1 MHWVTTTRRLP
12 NFISKGKMTMA
23 KPKNRNDD
31 LSTIAQLIRH
41 LLAIEL
47 WRGGLSQAEIGKRLG
62 VATGSV
68 SKMLKGVS
76 RAISSGT
83 GNAG

>member
-1 MHWVTTTRRLP
+1 
-12 NFISKGKMTMA
+12 MA
-23 KPKNRNDD
+23 KSTNSGDD
-31 LSTIAQLIRH
+31 FSSIAQLLRN

-68 SKMLKGVS
+68 NKMLKGVS
-76 RAISSGT
+76 REVTVTTLNGE
-83 GNAG
+83 

>member
-1 MHWVTTTRRLP
+1 
-12 NFISKGKMTMA
+12 MA
-23 KPKNRNDD
+23 KTIGSSDD
-31 LSTIAQLIRH
+31 LSEIAQLLRN

-68 SKMLKGVS
+68 NKMLKGVS
-76 RAISSGT
+76 KEVTVLSI
-83 GNAG
+83 NAE

>member
-1 MHWVTTTRRLP
+1 
-12 NFISKGKMTMA
+12 MA
-23 KPKNRNDD
+23 KATKSNDD
-31 LSTIAQLIRH
+31 LSVIAQILRN

-68 SKMLKGVS
+68 NKMLRGVS
-76 RAISSGT
+76 WVISSK
-83 GNAG
+83 AGSKE